1 MYFLKRNNNFH
12 SICSFIRL
20 YSKNRKS
27 HYEVLNLKKNCT
39 DKEIKDAF
47 IQMSKEYHPDK
58 NKDVRAQD
66 KFVQIVDAY
75 NTLSKPSSRAHYD
88 HVMNVGAQSASYV
101 YKTHN
106 PYTYT
111 YGKNPFYDP
120 PKQSKNTNT
129 DYYGVKGL
137 KKLPNIAIIL
147 LCFSVALVGT
157 LFQVFIIRQSY
168 VIHRR
173 RTQERS
179 MMLAEELD
187 RVRSNAQGKTNEM
200 QTKALLEKIVNA
212 ANPTVATASLGHALA
227 NEKK

>member
-1 MYFLKRNNNFH
+1 MYFLKRNNNFN

-58 NKDVRAQD
+58 NKDAKAQG
-66 KFVQIVDAY
+66 KFVQIVEAY
-75 NTLSKPSSRAHYD
+75 NILSKPSSRANYD
-88 HVMNVGAQSASYV
+88 HVMDVGAQSASYV
-101 YKTHN
+101 YKTHTPHN
-106 PYTYT
+106 FR
-111 YGKNPFYDP
+111 KNPFHDP

-129 DYYGVKGL
+129 DYYGVKGV
-137 KKLPNIAIIL
+137 KKLPNVAIIL
-147 LCFSVALVGT
+147 ICFSFALIGT
-157 LFQVFIIRQSY
+157 LLQVFIIRQSY
-168 VIHRR
+168 VVHRR
-173 RTQERS
+173 RTQEKS

-187 RVRSNAQGKTNEM
+187 KVRANAEGKTNDM
-200 QTKALLEKIVNA
+200 QTRALLEKIVNA
-212 ANPTVATASLGHALA
+212 ANPTVATASLGQALA